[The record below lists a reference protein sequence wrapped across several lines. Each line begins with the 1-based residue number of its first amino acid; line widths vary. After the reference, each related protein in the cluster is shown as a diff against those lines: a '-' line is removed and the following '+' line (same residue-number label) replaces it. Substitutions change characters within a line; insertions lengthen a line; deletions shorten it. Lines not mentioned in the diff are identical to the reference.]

1 MISVGGNNMKF
12 TRNEVYNAAVISF
25 KGKLMGGPEA
35 QEFHDELSNLL
46 DSGKK
51 NIIIDMSEVKF
62 VNSSGLGNIVRGFS
76 TVKDSGG
83 SMKLAGVTNKI
94 DGLLS
99 ITKLNSVFEQYP
111 SVEEAAKSF

>member
-1 MISVGGNNMKF
+1 MKF
-12 TRNEVYNAAVISF
+12 STSEVYNAAVFAF

-35 QEFHDELSNLL
+35 QEFHDELAKVLS
-46 DSGKK
+46 SGKK
-51 NIIIDMSEVKF
+51 NVIVDMSDVKF
-62 VNSSGLGNIVRGFS
+62 VNSSGLGNIVRAFS

-83 SMKLAGVTNKI
+83 HMKLAGVTDKI

-111 SVEEAAKSF
+111 SVEEASKSF

>member
-1 MISVGGNNMKF
+1 MKF
-12 TRNEVYNAAVISF
+12 STSEKYNAAVISF

-35 QEFHDELSNLL
+35 QEFHDTLSNYLEA
-46 DSGKK
+46 GKK
-51 NIIIDMSEVKF
+51 NIIIDMSDVKF

-76 TVKDSGG
+76 TVKDAGG
-83 SMKLAGVTNKI
+83 SMKLAGVTDKI

-111 SVEEAAKSF
+111 SVEEAANSF

>member
-1 MISVGGNNMKF
+1 MKF
-12 TRNEVYNAAVISF
+12 TTSEKYNAAVISF

-35 QEFHDELSNLL
+35 QEFHDTLKNYL

-51 NIIIDMSEVKF
+51 NIIVDMSDVKF

-76 TVKDSGG
+76 TVKDAGG
-83 SMKLAGVTNKI
+83 QMKLAGVTDKI

-99 ITKLNSVFEQYP
+99 ITRLNSVFEQYP
-111 SVEEAAKSF
+111 TTEEAANSF

>member
-1 MISVGGNNMKF
+1 MKF
-12 TRNEVYNAAVISF
+12 STSEKYNAAVISF

-35 QEFHDELSNLL
+35 QEFHDTLNNYLQA
-46 DSGKK
+46 GKK
-51 NIIIDMSEVKF
+51 NIIVDMSDVKF

-76 TVKDSGG
+76 TVKDAGG
-83 SMKLAGVTNKI
+83 HMKLAGVTDKI

-111 SVEEAAKSF
+111 SVEEAANSF

>member
-1 MISVGGNNMKF
+1 MKF
-12 TRNEVYNAAVISF
+12 TTSEKYNAAVIAF

-35 QEFHDELSNLL
+35 QEFHDTLKNYL
-46 DSGKK
+46 DAGKK
-51 NIIIDMSEVKF
+51 NIIVDMSDVKF

-76 TVKDSGG
+76 TVKDAGG
-83 SMKLAGVTNKI
+83 LMKLSGVTDKI

-111 SVEEAAKSF
+111 TVEEAANSF